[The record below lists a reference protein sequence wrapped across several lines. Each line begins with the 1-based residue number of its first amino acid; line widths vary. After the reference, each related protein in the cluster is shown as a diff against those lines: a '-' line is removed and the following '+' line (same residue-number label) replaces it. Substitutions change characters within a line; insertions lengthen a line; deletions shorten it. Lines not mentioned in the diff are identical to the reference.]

1 MLEQYSIPVDYT
13 RPRTKVTVVGCGRWG
28 SFLAWYAAELG
39 HNVTLCGR
47 RGSSSYEKLAMTRKN
62 EYVALPRSVALS
74 DDFSRAVGSANVVL
88 VSVPSQS
95 FRDVMA
101 ELSANCDL
109 KKKYIVTCMKGIEIT
124 TGKRL
129 SAVALEFGLEEWQIA
144 VWVGPGHVQEFVVG
158 NPNCMLI
165 DGYDRT
171 TVGRIVEWFKS
182 PLIRFY
188 YGTDIIGTEIGA
200 ATKNVMGI
208 VAGGLDGM
216 KLSSLKGAL
225 MARGSRE
232 VARLIDKLGGNPMS
246 SRRLRNDA
254 VFGVQSQQE
263 MGRGIRRRQKV
274 QAARGGRAHRARCRA
289 DSRQTGR
296 RHAYN
301 ERGQHDDIRA
311 RAAAHGHGATV
322 RQELKGRPC
331 IKRALR
337 ADR

>member
-1 MLEQYSIPVDYT
+1 LLEQYSIPVDYT

-47 RGSSSYEKLAMTRKN
+47 RGSISYEKLAMTRKN

-129 SAVALEFGLEEWQIA
+129 SEVALEFGLEEWQIA

-246 SRRLRNDA
+246 AYGLCHLGDYETTLFSEFSHNRKWGEEYVAGKKFKLLA
-254 VFGVQSQQE
+254 EGV
-263 MGRGIRRRQKV
+263 
-274 QAARGGRAHRARCRA
+274 H
-289 DSRQTGR
+289 T
-296 RHAYN
+296 
-301 ERGQHDDIRA
+301 A
-311 RAAAHGHGATV
+311 RAV
-322 RQELKGRPC
+322 
-331 IKRALR
+331 ALI
-337 ADR
+337 ADRLGVDMPITSAVNTMILEHVPPRTVMEQLFDRSLKDDLV